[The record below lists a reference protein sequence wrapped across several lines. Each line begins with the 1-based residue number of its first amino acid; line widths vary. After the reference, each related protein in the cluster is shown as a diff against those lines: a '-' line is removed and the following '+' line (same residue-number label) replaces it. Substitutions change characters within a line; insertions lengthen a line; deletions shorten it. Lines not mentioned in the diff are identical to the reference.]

1 MVTKV
6 LVKELIDDG
15 RRFLEGLDAKR
26 FPIDAA
32 FWVFYEDSNSWTLV
46 IVSPVAEKGSFKALD
61 RIQRILYSMD
71 PPASFILEDIWVM
84 SKSSDVFKR
93 VVRETHVGGGL
104 GPVKGKTRESD
115 DYSDAYIYRW

>member
-15 RRFLEGLDAKR
+15 RRLLEALDAKR

-32 FWVFYEDSNSWTLV
+32 FWVHHEDSNRWRLA
-46 IVSPVAEKGSFKALD
+46 IVSPVANKGSFKAIE
-61 RIQRILYSMD
+61 RIQPILRAMD
-71 PPASFILEDIWVM
+71 PPVSFMLEDTWAM

-93 VVRETHVGGGL
+93 VVWETSGL
-104 GPVKGKTRESD
+104 DRRSPPKGRIRESNG
-115 DYSDAYIYRW
+115 YSDAYIYRW

>member
-1 MVTKV
+1 
-6 LVKELIDDG
+6 LVRERVDDG
-15 RRFLEGLDAKR
+15 RRLLASLDAKR

-32 FWVFYEDSNSWTLV
+32 FWVFYEDSNRWRLV
-46 IVSPVAEKGSFKALD
+46 VVSPVAERDSLKAYHRIRPVLD
-61 RIQRILYSMD
+61 SMD

-93 VVRETHVGGGL
+93 VVRETLGGDGL

-115 DYSDAYIYRW
+115 DHSDAYIYRW